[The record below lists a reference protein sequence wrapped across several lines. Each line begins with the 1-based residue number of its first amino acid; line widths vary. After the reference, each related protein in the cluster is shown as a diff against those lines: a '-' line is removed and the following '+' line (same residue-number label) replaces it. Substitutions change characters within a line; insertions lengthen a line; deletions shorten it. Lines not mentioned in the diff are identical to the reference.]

1 MRNKTLLFGS
11 LMVAAILL
19 ISLIGPLFPFVQAG
33 IEEQRMV
40 FINSTTYERAPFPPS
55 LQHPFGSDDD
65 GRDILSLIIM
75 GANDTLLLIFSIT
88 AIRYLAAVVLAFLG
102 SSKKSP
108 FRLLIYGLNGFAAS
122 LPLIFAAILFIT
134 MPMFTFSPNRVFWV
148 ILFLSLTDAGR
159 VAFIIQQSMSSLS
172 HSQFVEAGVTVGNN
186 PLGLFIRYYLPN
198 LLPELIVQFFMDLGK
213 VALLLGQLGI
223 LSIFVTQVF
232 VQTTY
237 GYGELQNTSL
247 NWSTLLGMARSDILR
262 GFWIPFFP
270 ALSLTLLI
278 FTFNMISEG
287 LRQHFS
293 RA

>member
-1 MRNKTLLFGS
+1 MRNKSLLFGTIM
-11 LMVAAILL
+11 LAAFIL
-19 ISLIGPLFPFVQAG
+19 ISLTGPLFPNVQEG
-33 IEEQRMV
+33 TKEQRMV

-55 LQHPFGSDDD
+55 LQHPFGTDED
-65 GRDILSLIIM
+65 GRDIISLIIM
-75 GANDTLLLIFSIT
+75 GAKDTLLLIFSIT
-88 AIRYLAAVVLAFLG
+88 AIRYLAAIVLAFLG

-122 LPLIFAAILFIT
+122 LPLIFAAVLFIT
-134 MPMFTFSPNRVFWV
+134 MPMFTFSPNRVLWI
-148 ILFLSLTDAGR
+148 ILFLSLTDVGKA
-159 VAFIIQQSMSSLS
+159 AYIIQESMSSLS
-172 HSQFVEAGVTVGNN
+172 HSQFVEAGVTVGNK
-186 PLGLFIRYYLPN
+186 PLGLFTRYYLPN

-232 VQTTY
+232 VQTNY

-270 ALSLTLLI
+270 ALALTFLI
-278 FTFNMISEG
+278 FTFNFIGEG

-293 RA
+293 RV